1 VGEPALVERQLH
13 SRRRTRKASPD
24 LLGTLLLVALDHAA
38 LGQVLGEAHRG
49 RHARGVR
56 PEEHRE
62 AEGRRQAVPLLGLGI
77 LAGALL
83 ALVVKAGAQ
92 ALLGRRIL
100 GIAAFL
106 RSEEA
111 GQIPA

>member
-13 SRRRTRKASPD
+13 RRRRTRIASPD
-24 LLGTLLLVALDHAA
+24 LPGTLHLVALDHAA
-38 LGQVLGEAHRG
+38 LGQVLGEAHRRG
-49 RHARGVR
+49 HAPDVR

-62 AEGRRQAVPLLGLGI
+62 AEGRRQAVLLLGLGV

-83 ALVVKAGAQ
+83 TLVVKAGSQ
-92 ALLGRRIL
+92 PLLGRRIL